1 VKVRN
6 FINWFF
12 VSDKEK
18 KVIVDCADGFIGSKF
33 TLLDLIQSLETRVE
47 YLEQKYKG
55 ALEDIK
61 RLEIENVE
69 TTNALYEME
78 NRLQAQ
84 IDAHCP
90 PIYNMKQYT
99 LGDK

>member
-1 VKVRN
+1 MMIKRFVD
-6 FINWFF
+6 WFF
-12 VSDKEK
+12 ASDKEK
-18 KVIVDCADGFIGSKF
+18 KVIVDCADNFVGSKF
-33 TLLDLIQSLETRVE
+33 TLLDLIQSLETR
-47 YLEQKYKG
+47 LE
-55 ALEDIK
+55 
-61 RLEIENVE
+61 RLERENVE

-90 PIYNMKQYT
+90 PIYSMNDYS